1 MKVKKWFENFWY
13 HYKWPVII
21 AAFFIA
27 ISAVCISQMAAK
39 EHYDIYIRYVGDA
52 EITDTQRQD
61 IKRAFEKTGLDSNAD
76 EKTVVSFEQ
85 VAYISD
91 SENILMNEIN
101 ALAKET
107 LSVLVSQQ
115 YYIYLM
121 DEAAYELYKDSGAF
135 EELDRIFDYDI
146 SNIAYDE
153 YAIRFSETEFC
164 KNSPGMEWVEKD
176 VVMVL
181 KIAPYK
187 LSAKPTK
194 DPAEVES
201 FEFHREIFKLIVE
214 G

>member
-1 MKVKKWFENFWY
+1 MKVKKWLENFWY

-21 AAFFIA
+21 AAFFMA
-27 ISAVCISQMAAK
+27 ISAVCISQMVSK
-39 EHYDIYIRYVGDA
+39 EHYDMYIRYVGDA

-61 IKRAFEKTGLDSNAD
+61 IKRAFEKTGLDSNDD

-146 SNIAYDE
+146 SNIAYDG

-164 KNSPGMEWVEKD
+164 KNSPGMEWVEED

-187 LSAKPTK
+187 LSTKPTK
-194 DPAEVES
+194 DSAEVES
-201 FEFHREIFKLIVE
+201 FEFHREMFKLIVE

>member
-1 MKVKKWFENFWY
+1 MKVKKWLENFWY

-21 AAFFIA
+21 AAFFMA
-27 ISAVCISQMAAK
+27 ISAVCISQMASK
-39 EHYDIYIRYVGDA
+39 EHYDMYIRYVGDA

-61 IKRAFEKTGLDSNAD
+61 IKRAFEKTGLDSNDD

-146 SNIAYDE
+146 SNIAYDG

-164 KNSPGMEWVEKD
+164 KNSPGMEWVEED

-181 KIAPYK
+181 KVAPYK
-187 LSAKPTK
+187 LSTKPTK
-194 DPAEVES
+194 DSAEVES
-201 FEFHREIFKLIVE
+201 FEFHREMFKLIVE